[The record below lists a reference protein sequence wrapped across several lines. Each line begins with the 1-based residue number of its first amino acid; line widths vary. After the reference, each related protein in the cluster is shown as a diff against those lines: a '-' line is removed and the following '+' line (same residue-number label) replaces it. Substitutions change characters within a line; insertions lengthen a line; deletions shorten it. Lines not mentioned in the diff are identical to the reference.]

1 MIFAIQGYSQVD
13 IQIGSGTTNYYDP
26 LPGWFGWN
34 RSAYLYKASEINAG
48 GVINSISFQIQAAG
62 GSTNKLKIYLVETPI
77 TSMPGLSATNWNA
90 LKTGATLVYTNNA
103 FSSSPT
109 GWKTLTLDLPFA
121 YSGVDNLM
129 VLVEGEG
136 CGTSG
141 GCSSQCYNHDSPAT
155 HWYMRK
161 DSSAPDDNAGS
172 TSSTGQEGKRANI
185 KFNIS
190 PLGDY
195 CYPPTQ
201 LIADN
206 ITTTSADLTWTTHTS
221 GSSWVVQYKLASDT
235 TWGAENYVYS
245 GSYSLQNLSSNTLY
259 NIRVKSVCTTNESA
273 WNTITFRTACDI
285 ISNLPYLESFDTY
298 GTGSGVFL
306 SCWGRTTST
315 PTAAPYI
322 STTNSSAPGS
332 MYMYTASGA
341 YNYISTPEFDASI
354 PINSLSANF
363 YLRKS
368 TLAYNITVGVMSD
381 PSDTTTFDSLINLTP
396 TAINSWQVF
405 NVDFIDYTGTGQYIA
420 FKVQGYGAANG
431 MYLDD
436 LIIYATPSCAIPT
449 GIIRQN
455 TTSNSFDLDWN
466 NADDANCIGWI
477 IDYKEHDA
485 TVWQEE
491 FVTSHPHTLANL
503 SPNTLYNIRL
513 RAICSSGDTTQ
524 YTSVIT
530 YGMPC
535 ESISVFP
542 WEEGF
547 EDSWWVGDGLGGTA
561 DSRPWCW
568 ININGGASTSYK
580 WQKTTTS
587 SYVHSGTGAAQ
598 MYAANTTGLLGDW
611 LITPAFSL
619 TGNQR
624 LRFWAKGYSTYTDN
638 LTVKILDLTTNP
650 TVSSAADT
658 SLFVELMSNTVIP
671 ASDWTEYEI
680 NLSDFTGDFR
690 FAFVRNTTGGY
701 YLNIDDVSISD
712 IPACARPTAINTGYV
727 IDEEIELSWIPG
739 NTGDAAWYLYW
750 KTASATDYD
759 SVYVTQQP
767 YVLQN
772 LTANT
777 TYNIYLRTDCL
788 TELSEAT
795 NPISIKT
802 TLCAPVTT
810 FPYTEGFDSL
820 GAAGAFPTCWARPV
834 IYSTYPKTSTAAAR
848 VHSAPA
854 SLEIHS
860 AVGSPT
866 YAVTPPIGEDINT
879 LRVTFWAMAEN
890 ITSSGT
896 IEVGVMSDP
905 NNLLTFES
913 VQVIQPTNTSYNQY
927 EVIFAGTTLN
937 GLNKSIAFRQNTVS
951 AIYYYWIDDVV
962 VDYIPACSYPASV
975 VASNITTTGADIT
988 WAPANATDNAWWL
1001 YYKTAA
1007 ATSYDSIYITGTPTY
1022 SFTTLTANTLY
1033 NIYVSTD
1040 CGTEL
1045 SEPTGVSNFRTACAA
1060 ISTLPFFENF
1070 DTYGTGTSTYP
1081 LPNCWSRI
1089 NTYTSSTMPFINTS
1103 TQSAPGCLYFYT
1115 PTSGTYNIGI
1125 MPPFDAS
1132 IPINT
1137 LMASFYYKNNS
1148 ATDRLIIGAMSD
1160 PTDATTFDSITTI
1173 TASTTATWQFFEVN
1187 LSSYTGTGQYLAF
1200 KNAYTTANSYAYI
1213 DDLTISTI
1221 PTCPNTYSLAVAS
1234 VTSSDVTLN
1243 WSAINSAGQGWE
1255 ISYGAVGTGFDPS
1268 TGTIIPVADAV
1279 GIPPYTISGLTPSTP
1294 YSFAVRQACGG
1305 NWSNIV
1311 TVNTM
1316 GLPVQ
1321 LPYTCDFEDVDERNS
1336 WSISNGGATNKWFIG
1351 TAVSATPITGNSL
1364 YISNDNGVS
1373 NAYTLTTISTVV
1385 ASRLIEFDGSGGYT
1399 LTFDSRLGGE
1409 SSHDYIKVYIVDQDT
1424 TYVGSASTPYYGS
1437 STYSTGVVLFNGANA
1452 YFNNVSNPTTVNSHS
1467 VVVPYQG
1474 EAGTVRKLM
1483 FVWRNDGS
1491 GGTTPPAAID
1501 NISITPITCAAPT
1514 LTISNISQT
1523 SADANW
1529 TSTASDNGWW
1539 LYYKTASATNYDS
1552 VYVTGTSSYSFT
1564 TFAANT
1570 AYNAYVRL
1578 DCGTELS
1585 APSTVVNFR
1594 TACDNISTLPYSE
1607 NFEGYGTGTSIM
1619 PACWVRTTT
1628 YADRP
1633 YVNTGGYSGNC
1644 LYFYAGTAGT
1654 YNIAAMNPIDAS
1666 IPINSLMATFYYKN
1680 YASTNRLV
1688 VGVMTD
1694 PTNATT
1700 FDSITTI
1707 AAPSTATW
1715 AEYEVNFSSYTG
1727 TGTYIAFKNIY
1738 TTTDGYAYLD
1748 NLVIDIIPSC
1758 APPTALTATGI
1769 GASMDVSFAPGNT
1782 TDNAWY
1788 VYYKPTTATDWDSVY
1803 TATIPTNIP
1812 GLTLQTTYQIY
1823 VKTVCSDGSNSNAS
1837 QTITYIT
1844 PCSAGAISSFPWTE
1858 GFEGGL
1864 SCWQQEFVVGTQ
1876 NWTTSSAYPTQTP
1889 VYSGTGI
1896 AYISGTQTGNFT
1908 TKLISPLF
1916 DLTTL
1921 TNPYIS
1927 FWHMQNWYSSYV
1939 DEMKVYYRTDASS
1952 AWVQLVHY
1960 PASITS
1966 YQKDSIA
1973 LPNPSATYQIA
1984 FEGHV
1989 TWGYGVAIDD
1999 VTVYDASGS
2008 ACPTPTN
2015 LATTTV
2021 QNTTATVSWIPAGT
2035 ESAWQVRLGTTG
2047 TPDNV
2052 SSTTYTFPATL
2063 TPGTAYTYYVRA
2075 NCGTNYSAWVQGTF
2089 TTTQG
2094 HQAIQVTTTAP
2105 TAITQTNATFQ
2116 GTYIQGTE
2124 VPTAI
2129 GFEYKTTAATTW
2141 TDQAVTPVGTPFTH
2155 QLTTLTANTNYEVRA
2170 YAVTPTD
2177 GRVYGATLSFAT
2189 PAIILPTVTTLTPN
2203 PIGLTNATFL
2213 GTITQGSEAI
2223 NARGFEYKLPSQT
2236 WDNANVIS
2244 ATGTN
2249 NITASVTTLQQ
2260 ATTYEVRA
2268 YARTSTTTYGAVLTF
2283 TTQTPGVTP
2292 PVVVTNLANPVN
2304 DRSAT
2309 LNGKVTPGSET
2320 ITNQGFE
2327 WKATSSTTWTPVTV
2341 VPVNDTITYQL
2352 TGIEPSTLYEFKTF
2366 ATTASGTEY
2375 GTTQTF
2381 QTLGLNTID
2390 GSVIT
2395 VMMYPNPASQETK
2408 LVVTGLQG
2416 EVKITISDVQGR
2428 IINTINT
2435 KANNNKVEET
2445 INVSNMANG
2454 VYYVR
2459 LQNDQIS
2466 RTQKLI
2472 VK

>member
-1 MIFAIQGYSQVD
+1 MKRLLFFLMAIVFAIQGWTQTPATLPYLCDFEDPNEISQWNLSNSTCVNKWIFGQAVTTTGFSGTSMYISNDSLSNNYAVSPTVYTVTATRSIVSDGSAFYQLSFDFNCKGESSFDYLKVYVVPNDTNYVGASGSTPFYATAAFTSPRLIAKNGVNNYLNFLSGRQYYD
-13 IQIGSGTTNYYDP
+13 IPASLMGPAGTTVKLIFVWRNDASGGTQPPAAIDNISLTSTSCPSPTNLSSTNITSTSANITWTSDATNTSFTLEYKLQSETWDDAIQVQNATSPSLIQGLNTNTAYNVRVKSDCSGSESNWVFVTFGTAILNLPYFDSFDSSGTGTMAFPFPYWSKITSNTYPYIATTNY
-26 LPGWFGWN
+26 
-34 RSAYLYKASEINAG
+34 
-48 GVINSISFQIQAAG
+48 
-62 GSTNKLKIYLVETPI
+62 
-77 TSMPGLSATNWNA
+77 
-90 LKTGATLVYTNNA
+90 
-103 FSSSPT
+103 
-109 GWKTLTLDLPFA
+109 
-121 YSGVDNLM
+121 
-129 VLVEGEG
+129 
-136 CGTSG
+136 
-141 GCSSQCYNHDSPAT
+141 
-155 HWYMRK
+155 
-161 DSSAPDDNAGS
+161 
-172 TSSTGQEGKRANI
+172 
-185 KFNIS
+185 
-190 PLGDY
+190 
-195 CYPPTQ
+195 
-201 LIADN
+201 
-206 ITTTSADLTWTTHTS
+206 
-221 GSSWVVQYKLASDT
+221 
-235 TWGAENYVYS
+235 
-245 GSYSLQNLSSNTLY
+245 
-259 NIRVKSVCTTNESA
+259 
-273 WNTITFRTACDI
+273 
-285 ISNLPYLESFDTY
+285 
-298 GTGSGVFL
+298 
-306 SCWGRTTST
+306 
-315 PTAAPYI
+315 
-322 STTNSSAPGS
+322 SAPGS
-332 MYMYTASGA
+332 MYLYAASGE
-341 YNYISTPEFDASI
+341 YNYVISSPIDPSI

-363 YLRKS
+363 FLRKS
-368 TLAYNITVGVMSD
+368 TAAYNITVGVMSD
-381 PSDTTTFDSLINLTP
+381 PTNATTFDSLINLTP

-436 LIIYATPSCAIPT
+436 LIIYTTPSCSIPT
-449 GIIRQN
+449 GITRQN

-491 FVTSHPHTLANL
+491 YVTSHPHTLANL

-542 WEEGF
+542 WTEGF
-547 EDSWWVGDGLGGTA
+547 EDSWWVGDGLGGTT

-568 ININGGASTSYK
+568 VNINGGASTSYL
-580 WQKTTTS
+580 WRKTTTS
-587 SYVHSGTGAAQ
+587 SYIHSGTGAAQ
-598 MYAANTTGLLGDW
+598 MYTGSTTSQLGDW

-650 TVSSAADT
+650 TVSSASDT
-658 SLFVELMSNTVIP
+658 SLFVELMPNTIIP

-680 NLSDFTGDFR
+680 NLSAFIGDYR

-701 YLNIDDVSISD
+701 YLNIDDISITD

-727 IDEEIELSWIPG
+727 IDEEIELSWISG
-739 NTGDAAWYLYW
+739 NPGDAAWYLYW
-750 KTASATDYD
+750 KAASATDYD

-802 TLCAPVTT
+802 ALCAPVTT

-820 GAAGAFPTCWARPV
+820 GATAGAFPPCWARPV
-834 IYSTYPKTSTAAAR
+834 IYNGYPKTSTTASK

-866 YAVTPPIGEDINT
+866 YAVTPPMGEDINT
-879 LRVTFWAMAEN
+879 LRVTFWAMAEST
-890 ITSSGT
+890 TSSGT
-896 IEVGVMSDP
+896 IEVGVMSNP
-905 NNLLTFES
+905 NDLSTFES
-913 VQVIQPTNTSYNQY
+913 VQIIQPANTSYNQY
-927 EVIFAGTTLN
+927 EVIFSGTTLN

-951 AIYYYWIDDVV
+951 SVYYYWIDDIV

-975 VASNITTTGADIT
+975 EISNISTTSADVT

-1022 SFTTLTANTLY
+1022 SFTTLTANTMY

-1173 TASTTATWQFFEVN
+1173 TASATATWQIFEVN

-1221 PTCPNTYSLAVAS
+1221 PTCPNTYSLSVAS

-1316 GLPVQ
+1316 GLPAQ

-1437 STYSTGVVLFNGANA
+1437 STYSTGVVLYNGANA

-1483 FVWRNDGS
+1483 FVWKNDGS

-1564 TFAANT
+1564 TFTANS

-1748 NLVIDIIPSC
+1748 NLVIDYTPAC

-1769 GASMDVSFAPGNT
+1769 GASMDVSFAPGNV

-1837 QTITYIT
+1837 QTITYTT

-1999 VTVYDASGS
+1999 VTVYDANSNPCS
-2008 ACPTPTN
+2008 PPTN
-2015 LATTTV
+2015 LAV
-2021 QNTTATVSWIPAGT
+2021 SNIQNNTATVTWIPAST
-2035 ESAWQVRLGTTG
+2035 ESAWQVRLGISG
-2047 TPDNV
+2047 TPVDV
-2052 SSTTYTFPATL
+2052 SSTTYSFPATL
-2063 TPGTAYTYYVRA
+2063 TPGTPYTYYVRA
-2075 NCGTNYSAWVQGTF
+2075 NCGSSYSAWVQGNF
-2089 TTTQG
+2089 TTTAG
-2094 HQAIQVTTTAP
+2094 HQAVQVTTLAP
-2105 TAITQTNATFQ
+2105 SAITQTNATFQ
-2116 GTYIQGTE
+2116 GTYVQGTE
-2124 VPTAI
+2124 AVTAI
-2129 GFEYKTTAATTW
+2129 GFEYKTNVETTW
-2141 TDQAVTPVGTPFTH
+2141 TDQAVTTIATPFIYSI
-2155 QLTTLTANTNYEVRA
+2155 TTLIANTNYEVRA

-2177 GRVYGATLSFAT
+2177 NRVYGNTIQFVT
-2189 PAIILPTVTTLTPN
+2189 PPIVEPTVITEQPNSITNTT
-2203 PIGLTNATFL
+2203 ATFH
-2213 GTITQGSEAI
+2213 GSITQGSEEI
-2223 NARGFEYKLPSQT
+2223 NARGFEYKLPT
-2236 WDNANVIS
+2236 EDWADATILS
-2244 ATGTN
+2244 ATGT
-2249 NITASVTTLQQ
+2249 TTISAEATNLQSF
-2260 ATTYEVRA
+2260 TNYIVRA
-2268 YARTSTTTYGAVLTF
+2268 YARTASDTYYGQELNFQTLT
-2283 TTQTPGVTP
+2283 
-2292 PVVVTNLANPVN
+2292 L
-2304 DRSAT
+2304 
-2309 LNGKVTPGSET
+2309 
-2320 ITNQGFE
+2320 
-2327 WKATSSTTWTPVTV
+2327 TSIDQELVTV
-2341 VPVNDTITYQL
+2341 V
-2352 TGIEPSTLYEFKTF
+2352 
-2366 ATTASGTEY
+2366 
-2375 GTTQTF
+2375 
-2381 QTLGLNTID
+2381 
-2390 GSVIT
+2390 
-2395 VMMYPNPASQETK
+2395 MYPNPASQETK

-2416 EVKITISDVQGR
+2416 DVKITISDVQGR

-2435 KANNNKVEET
+2435 KANNNMVEET
-2445 INVSNMANG
+2445 LNVSDMAKG